1 MGHRDVGRPSVE
13 SYDVVV
19 IGGGSAGIAAAV
31 GAARAGARTLLVER
45 YGFLGGAAT
54 NASVLSY
61 CGLFAQGPEIVP
73 VVGGVGAELLDRL
86 GKLGLDPRPIRSASG
101 NLIVMLDPEI
111 LKLALDRLV
120 ASSGAD
126 LLLHASLVGASMEGA
141 GITGVTIQDHA
152 GPREI
157 RARAFVDAS
166 GEGDLAAM
174 TGALVP
180 ATAIAPGQHLQPASY
195 PIRIGGVA
203 PDLAFSKTVMSAAV
217 AAYNATA
224 RYPIHR
230 LSGGVGAR
238 LPVSGDLWWLVIDLA
253 TDGVGAASL
262 TAAELQGREMAH
274 GLVRALRA
282 TAAGFDKASIVSTG
296 PQVGI
301 RQSRRVLARESLAG
315 SAAEQGTL
323 RDDGIGRGGWPVEIH
338 HGPGRIE
345 FRDIGGKGYFDVPFG
360 AIRAA
365 RNDNLWLG
373 GRLVGCD
380 DIAFASVRVM
390 GTAFAT
396 GHAAGLAAALQAG
409 GTGAVDA
416 EAVRAALRGQAAIL

>member
-1 MGHRDVGRPSVE
+1 MGHRDDH
-13 SYDVVV
+13 DVVV

-31 GAARAGARTLLVER
+31 GAARGGARTLLVER

-54 NASVLSY
+54 NAAVLSY
-61 CGLFAQGPEIVP
+61 CGLFAQGPDIVP
-73 VVGGVGAELLDRL
+73 VVGGVGAELLDDL
-86 GKLGLDPRPIRSASG
+86 GELGLDPRPMRSASG

-120 ASSGAD
+120 ASSGVE
-126 LLLHASLVGASMEGA
+126 LLLHSSLVGARSEGRRVTA
-141 GITGVTIQDHA
+141 VTIQDHA

-157 RARAFVDAS
+157 RAKAFVEAS

-174 TGALVP
+174 AGALLP
-180 ATAIAPGQHLQPASY
+180 ADAIAPGLHLQPASY
-195 PIRIGGVA
+195 PIRIGGVP
-203 PDLAFSKTVMSAAV
+203 PDLAFTREVMSAAV

-224 RYPIHR
+224 RHPIHR
-230 LSGGVGAR
+230 PAGGVGAR
-238 LPVSGDLWWLVIDLA
+238 LPVSGDLWWLVVDLD
-253 TDGVGAASL
+253 TDGVSAASL
-262 TAAELQGREMAH
+262 TAAELKGREMAH
-274 GLVRALRA
+274 GLVQALHA
-282 TAAGFDKASIVSTG
+282 TAPGFDKAFIVSTG

-315 SAAEQGTL
+315 SAAEQGIL

-345 FRDIGGKGYFDVPFG
+345 FRNIGGKGYFDVPFG

-365 RNDNLWLG
+365 IADNLWLG

-380 DIAFASVRVM
+380 DTAFASVRVM

-396 GHAAGLAAALQAG
+396 GHAAGLAAALQAN
-409 GTGAVDA
+409 GADDVDA
-416 EAVRAALRGQAAIL
+416 AVLRAALSGQGAIL

>member
-1 MGHRDVGRPSVE
+1 MSPAE
-13 SYDVVV
+13 TYDVVV
-19 IGGGSAGIAAAV
+19 VGGGSAGIAAAV
-31 GAARAGARTLLVER
+31 GAARNGARTLLVER
-45 YGFLGGAAT
+45 YGFLGGSAT

-61 CGLFAQGPEIVP
+61 CGLFAQGTAIEP
-73 VVGGVGAELLDRL
+73 VVGGVGAELLDQL
-86 GKLGLDPRPIRSASG
+86 GRLGLDRRPIRSASG

-120 ASSGAD
+120 GSSGAE
-126 LLLHASLVGASMEGA
+126 LRLHASLVGAATDGRR
-141 GITGVTIQDHA
+141 ITGVTIQDHA
-152 GPREI
+152 GPCDI

-166 GEGDLAAM
+166 GEGDLAAL

-180 ATAIAPGQHLQPASY
+180 AEAIAPGRHLQPASY

-203 PDLAFSKTVMSAAV
+203 PDVAFSKAVMSAAV

-224 RYPIHR
+224 RFPIHR

-238 LPVSGDLWWLVIDLA
+238 LPVSGDLWWLVADLE
-253 TDGVGAASL
+253 TDGVSAASL
-262 TAAELQGREMAH
+262 TAAELQGREMAF
-274 GLVRALRA
+274 GLVEALRA
-282 TAAGFDKASIVSTG
+282 GAPGFDKAHIVSTG

-301 RQSRRVLARESLAG
+301 RQSRRVAARESLSGA
-315 SAAEQGTL
+315 AAEQGLT

-345 FRDIGGKGYFDVPFG
+345 FRNIGGKGYFDVPFG
-360 AIRAA
+360 SLRAG
-365 RNDNLWLG
+365 NTDNLWLG
-373 GRLVGCD
+373 GRLIGCD

-396 GHAAGLAAALQAG
+396 GHAAGLAAALQAA
-409 GTGAVDA
+409 GTDDVAVGLL
-416 EAVRAALRGQAAIL
+416 RSALSRQGAIL